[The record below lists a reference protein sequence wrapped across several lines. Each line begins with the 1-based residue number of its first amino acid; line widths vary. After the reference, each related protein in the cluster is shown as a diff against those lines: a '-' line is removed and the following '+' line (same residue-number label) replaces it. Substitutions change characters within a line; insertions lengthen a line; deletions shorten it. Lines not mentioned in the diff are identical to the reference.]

1 MFDLIKKAIKS
12 VLIFGAV
19 TIIVVTLAIAGI
31 LQIIFWNRE
40 GASAPFFREKITLV
54 NRILTTI
61 KEY

>member
-31 LQIIFWNRE
+31 LQIIF
-40 GASAPFFREKITLV
+40 
-54 NRILTTI
+54 
-61 KEY
+61 